1 MSMLRKT
8 VVATALIGAGL
19 GTMSGAAMANDH
31 QGSDAKGCSNSIK
44 AESENG
50 SGRSLGDTTGGDQAL
65 DASNLCDIANGN
77 LVGSG
82 NNVAGGDITNGDTET
97 ITDISNEETTE
108 TTTTEGVPAGGA
120 GGLGGLGALDG
131 ILGAIFGA

>member
-1 MSMLRKT
+1 MSILRKT
-8 VVATALIGAGL
+8 VVATAIIGAGL
-19 GTMSGAAMANDH
+19 GTMSGAAMAHDSH
-31 QGSDAKGCSNSIK
+31 GSDAKGCSNSIA

-65 DASNLCDIANGN
+65 EASNLCNIANGN

-97 ITDISNEETTE
+97 ITEVSDVTNTE
-108 TTTTEGVPAGGA
+108 TTTTEGTAAP
-120 GGLGGLGALDG
+120 GGLGGFDTILD
-131 ILGAIFGA
+131 AIFG

>member
-1 MSMLRKT
+1 MSILRKT
-8 VVATALIGAGL
+8 VVATAIIGAGL
-19 GTMSGAAMANDH
+19 GTMSGAAMAHDSH
-31 QGSDAKGCSNSIK
+31 GSDAKGCSNSIK

-65 DASNLCDIANGN
+65 EASNLCDIANGN

-97 ITDISNEETTE
+97 ITEVSDVTNTE
-108 TTTTEGVPAGGA
+108 TTTTEGTAAP
-120 GGLGGLGALDG
+120 GGLGGLDTILD
-131 ILGAIFGA
+131 AIFG

>member
-19 GTMSGAAMANDH
+19 GTMSGAAMAHDH
-31 QGSDAKGCSNSIK
+31 HGSDAKGGCSNSIK
-44 AESENG
+44 AENENG
-50 SGRSLGDTTGGDQAL
+50 SGRSLGGTTGGDQAL
-65 DASNLCDIANGN
+65 DASNLCNIANGN

-97 ITDISNEETTE
+97 ITDISNEDNTE
-108 TTTTEGVPAGGA
+108 TTTTDGAGGA
-120 GGLGGLGALDG
+120 GGLGALDG
-131 ILGAIFGA
+131 ILDAIFGA